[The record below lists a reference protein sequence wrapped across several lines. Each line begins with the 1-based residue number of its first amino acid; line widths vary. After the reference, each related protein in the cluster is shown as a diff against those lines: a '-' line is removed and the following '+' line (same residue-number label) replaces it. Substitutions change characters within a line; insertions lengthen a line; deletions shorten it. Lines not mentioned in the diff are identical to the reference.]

1 MPGFLID
8 EDLPRSLAP
17 LLKQAGHVVEDVRDV
32 GLRGRPDAEVF
43 EAARARG
50 MALLTGDVGF
60 SNLLHFPLG
69 THSGI
74 IVARLPNELPARR
87 VNQGILEALG
97 ALGEEEIRGN
107 LVIIEPGRIRLRRK
121 A

>member
-1 MPGFLID
+1 MSGRLAFVD
-8 EDLPRSLAP
+8 GRTQRSSRQRA
-17 LLKQAGHVVEDVRDV
+17 
-32 GLRGRPDAEVF
+32 LRGL
-43 EAARARG
+43 
-50 MALLTGDVGF
+50 ALLTGDVGF

-74 IVARLPNELPARR
+74 IVARLPNELPAPR